1 MRSPKIFVVPKFRAR
16 RDLAHLQLPAQSTAQ
31 LLTAMSLAS
40 RTGIFFRLGWGRAE
54 ARPHKGWLVVLLGLL
69 LALALLAWPMTASAQ
84 SPAGAGAQEAQQPAR
99 PQQAPP
105 PTNALPLPQ
114 ATVQQDLPPA
124 QSSVRQQQPLTPE
137 AVLDRIIAQEQA
149 EVGLVRQ
156 YSPLVETYIQYLRPD
171 KTTGAAPD
179 GDKYFLGR
187 AELSRGVDLIPL
199 NKDADLKHK
208 VLGGWSEFFSSQF
221 LPRGF
226 LQMIFL
232 DMTSFDRQHYRIE
245 YVRREFLGEV
255 RCLVFDV
262 DPVSKKDKG
271 RFVGRIWVE
280 DQDFHIVR
288 FNGSYGASSLT
299 SNYFNFD
306 SWRTNVRK
314 NLWLPSFIYSEQGSI
329 HDKRTINIGYKA
341 FRAQTRLWGYDLG
354 HAKQEQEL
362 NKVLVEAAGVRD
374 QADAANDYSP
384 LQAERAWDHQ
394 AEDNVTDR
402 LERMG
407 LLAPYGEV
415 DKVLETVVNNIELT
429 NNLDI
434 QPDVRCRVLMT
445 STLESFTVGHTI
457 VLSRGLIDV
466 LPDEATLG
474 AVLAHE
480 LGHVTLGHRIDT
492 QFAFFNSVRF
502 DDRDTFKHFDFA
514 RTPDEEE
521 AARQKGVELLKNS
534 PYKDK
539 ASSAQVFLQ
548 AVRSRAKEIPNL
560 ISPHLG
566 DRVSANWAVAPTV
579 FAGQAGTEKG
589 KDASGE
595 KTGPGDDKVDKNVT
609 AALPLGGRIKIDP
622 WNDQLRMLKSKPV
635 GMVAEA
641 ENTPFQIAPF
651 MFYLTR
657 VTDNSLAPIMAAAAP
672 GVEAA
677 AQMDA
682 PPKPEITQDLPG
694 RPAPEPRKP

>member
-1 MRSPKIFVVPKFRAR
+1 MRSPKF
-16 RDLAHLQLPAQSTAQ
+16 
-31 LLTAMSLAS
+31 LLG
-40 RTGIFFRLGWGRAE
+40 RTFY
-54 ARPHKGWLVVLLGLL
+54 ARPMTLFAWPTLAL
-69 LALALLAWPMTASAQ
+69 LALLMLALLAWPMTASAQ
-84 SPAGAGAQEAQQPAR
+84 SPAGAGGQQQPPASDQQAQPNPTAQGSQAAAAQVPPPPTIR
-99 PQQAPP
+99 PQQ
-105 PTNALPLPQ
+105 T
-114 ATVQQDLPPA
+114 
-124 QSSVRQQQPLTPE
+124 LTPE
-137 AVLDRIIAQEQA
+137 EVLDRIIAQEQA

-156 YSPLVETYIQYLRPD
+156 YSPLVETYIQYIRPD
-171 KTTGAAPD
+171 KQTGAAPD

-187 AELSRGVDLIPL
+187 AELSRGMDLLPL
-199 NKDADLKHK
+199 DKDADMKHK
-208 VLGGWSEFFSSQF
+208 VLGSWSEFFSSQF

-232 DMTSFDRQHYRIE
+232 DLNGFDRLHYRIE

-262 DPVSKKDKG
+262 DPISKKDKG

-288 FNGSYGASSLT
+288 INGAYGGSSLI

-306 SWRTNVRK
+306 SWRTNVGK
-314 NLWLPSFIYSEQGSI
+314 NLWLPSFIYSEQGSL
-329 HDKRTINIGYKA
+329 HDKRSLNIGYKV

-362 NKVLVEAAGVRD
+362 SKVLVEASGVHD
-374 QADAANDYSP
+374 QETANDYSP
-384 LQAERAWDHQ
+384 LQSERFWSHQ

-415 DKVLETVVNNIELT
+415 DKVLETVVNNLEVT

-434 QPDVRCRVLMT
+434 QPEVRCRVLMT
-445 STLESFTVGHTI
+445 STLESFTIGHTV

-466 LPDEATLG
+466 LPDEASLG
-474 AVLAHE
+474 AILAHE
-480 LGHVTLGHRIDT
+480 MGHVVLGHRIDS
-492 QFAFFNSVRF
+492 QYAFFSRVRF
-502 DDRDTFKHFDFA
+502 DDKDTFKHFDFA

-521 AARQKGVELLKNS
+521 AARQKGIELLKNS

-539 ASSAQVFLQ
+539 ASSAQAFLQ

-560 ISPHLG
+560 ISAHLG
-566 DRVSANWAVAPTV
+566 DRVSANWAVASAVVAAEPG
-579 FAGQAGTEKG
+579 ADKDKDSASAKAGTPPE
-589 KDASGE
+589 E
-595 KTGPGDDKVDKNVT
+595 KVDKNVI

-641 ENTPFQIAPF
+641 ENTPFQITPF

-657 VTDNSLAPIMAAAAP
+657 ATDNSPAPIVAAGAPAP

-682 PPKPEITQDLPG
+682 PPKPEIQQDLPG